1 MVIPGLNGMKKND
14 TKELSKIQA
23 FDGCLFR
30 QQLWNN

>member
-23 FDGCLFR
+23 FASGGQGLF
-30 QQLWNN
+30 L